1 MAEIRTLNKQHP
13 LYQEDLE
20 RICQTQDLASLYG
33 KRFLITGATGLIG
46 VCLIDAL
53 MKANAAGADITIYA
67 LGRSRE
73 KASSRLG
80 EYYDDEHFH
89 FVEHDARVSLADL
102 PAVDYIIPLA
112 SNTHPL
118 AYSQFPIETI
128 EINVKGAEHALE
140 KALIDGATV
149 LYPST
154 VEVYGNARGED
165 IFTED
170 YTGQL
175 NLRNARACYP
185 ESKRLSEALCQARAC
200 YPESKRL
207 SEALCQSYITEE
219 SVKVK
224 LVRLS
229 RVFGPTMLMSDSKA
243 SSQFII
249 KALQGEDIV
258 LKSKGEQL
266 FSYTYVADAV
276 SAMLHVL
283 IHGEDGV
290 PYNIANQACDVRLKD
305 FARLCAEWA
314 KKDVVFDLP
323 SETEQKGFSIAMRAI
338 LDNQRLLAIGWQ
350 PGYDM
355 KTAINRTL
363 DILK

>member
-53 MKANAAGADITIYA
+53 MKANAEGADIT
-67 LGRSRE
+67 
-73 KASSRLG
+73 
-80 EYYDDEHFH
+80 
-89 FVEHDARVSLADL
+89 LADL

-140 KALIDGATV
+140 KALIDGATI

-175 NLRNARACYP
+175 NLRN
-185 ESKRLSEALCQARAC
+185 ARAC

-338 LDNQRLLAIGWQ
+338 LENQRLLAIGWQ

>member
-13 LYQEDLE
+13 LYQEDLK
-20 RICQTQDLASLYG
+20 RICQTKDMASLYG

-53 MKANAAGADITIYA
+53 MKANTEGADITIYA

-73 KASSRLG
+73 KAATRLG
-80 EYYDDEHFH
+80 EYYDNKHFH
-89 FVEHDARVSLADL
+89 FVEHDARASLTDL
-102 PAVDYIIPLA
+102 PVVDYIIPLA

-185 ESKRLSEALCQARAC
+185 ESKRLSEALCQ
-200 YPESKRL
+200 
-207 SEALCQSYITEE
+207 
-219 SVKVK
+219 
-224 LVRLS
+224 
-229 RVFGPTMLMSDSKA
+229 GPTMLMSDSKA

-249 KALQGEDIV
+249 KALNGEDIV

-283 IHGEDGV
+283 IQGEDGV

-350 PGYDM
+350 PSYDM

-363 DILK
+363 DILR